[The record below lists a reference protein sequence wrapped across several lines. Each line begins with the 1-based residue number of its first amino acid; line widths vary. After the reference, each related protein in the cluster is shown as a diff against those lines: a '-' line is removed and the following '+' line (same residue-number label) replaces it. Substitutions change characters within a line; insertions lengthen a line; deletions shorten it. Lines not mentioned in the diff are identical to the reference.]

1 MRSPRATTPSRRPWR
16 PLLPAPPPR
25 PPRPVEPGGPDDSAE
40 LPSCDE
46 TQWANNPDGGRP
58 ELRRFENGEPVAN
71 ATIDGNGTF
80 NGKYTFWPDCED
92 FETDIATTALRHRYR
107 HAQKKILFLLLLLRR
122 RVEMDYYSDVAASL
136 SWSKP
141 ALPSPPS

>member
-1 MRSPRATTPSRRPWR
+1 MSEHPFNVEKYHEGIELFNDVEFFEAHDAWEELWQEYHAEGDAAKAVVSGSEKNGR
-16 PLLPAPPPR
+16 
-25 PPRPVEPGGPDDSAE
+25 VEPGGPDDSAE

-80 NGKYTFWPDCED
+80 NGKYAFWPDCED
-92 FETDIATTALRHRYR
+92 FETDIETTCAGLGRDFCPY
-107 HAQKKILFLLLLLRR
+107 QPL
-122 RVEMDYYSDVAASL
+122 
-136 SWSKP
+136 
-141 ALPSPPS
+141 